1 MGKRIRR
8 CEIVVIALIAIAGCQ
23 GKLETGYR
31 PRLIGDNDIQ
41 RRGYY
46 AGEFTTQKK
55 QAEME
60 DKGNTD
66 SEMRRPGPQY

>member
-1 MGKRIRR
+1 MGNRIRM
-8 CEIVVIALIAIAGCQ
+8 CGLAIVLASMIGCQ

-31 PRLIGDNDIQ
+31 PRLIGDNAVQ

-55 QAEME
+55 QAQME
-60 DKGNTD
+60 DQSD
-66 SEMRRPGPQY
+66 SELRRPGPQY